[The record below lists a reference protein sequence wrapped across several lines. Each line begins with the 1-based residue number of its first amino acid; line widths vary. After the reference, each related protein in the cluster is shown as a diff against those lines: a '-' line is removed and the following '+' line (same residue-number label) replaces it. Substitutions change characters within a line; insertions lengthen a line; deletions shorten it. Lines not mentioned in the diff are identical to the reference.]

1 MKASPLGGTV
11 AAILGITALGLIA
24 IGPPG
29 SRKPAIVAEQP
40 EAPPPSSVSGG
51 GITLVSSTIDL
62 PIDEEM
68 YPDGPNAEVVNSNC
82 TSCHSASMA
91 MTQPMLSAKQWEDI
105 VTKMRDVYRAPVAD
119 ADVDLIV
126 AYLAAMPSQR
136 PSGRGENEH
145 RDSAEDAS
153 GSTG

>member
-1 MKASPLGGTV
+1 MKASPLGGTA
-11 AAILGITALGLIA
+11 AAILGITVLGLIA

-29 SRKPAIVAEQP
+29 SRKPAAVAEQS
-40 EAPPPSSVSGG
+40 APPPLSTVSGG
-51 GITLVSSTIDL
+51 GITLVSSAIDL
-62 PIDEEM
+62 PVDEPM
-68 YPDGPNAEVVNSNC
+68 FPDGPHVEVVNSTC

-91 MTQPMLSAKQWEDI
+91 MTQPVLSAAQWEGI

-119 ADVDLIV
+119 GDVDLIV

-136 PSGRGENEH
+136 PPGSGESDR
-145 RDSAEDAS
+145 RDGAEDAS